1 MNNSYITDYY
11 NSYNED
17 ERTKSRHGSVEFLT
31 NMRYIRSYVPQGAKV
46 LDVGAGTGVYSIAL
60 AMDGYDVHALELV
73 EHNIEVFRSNLPEGA
88 NIDRKSVV

>member
-31 NMRYIRSYVPQGAKV
+31 NMKYIRSYVPQGAKV
-46 LDVGAGTGVYSIAL
+46 LDVGAGTGV
-60 AMDGYDVHALELV
+60 
-73 EHNIEVFRSNLPEGA
+73 
-88 NIDRKSVV
+88 

>member
-31 NMRYIRSYVPQGAKV
+31 NMKYIRSYVPQGV
-46 LDVGAGTGVYSIAL
+46 DVVAVHGEGDGVDAGTGSHV
-60 AMDGYDVHALELV
+60 
-73 EHNIEVFRSNLPEGA
+73 
-88 NIDRKSVV
+88 